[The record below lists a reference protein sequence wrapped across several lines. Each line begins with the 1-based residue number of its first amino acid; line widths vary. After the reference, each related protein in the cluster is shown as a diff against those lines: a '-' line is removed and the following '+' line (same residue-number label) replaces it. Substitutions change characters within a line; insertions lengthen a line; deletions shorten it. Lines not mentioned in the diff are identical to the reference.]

1 MAEEKKS
8 ISIVY
13 EKNKGA
19 KTVPVNGAFG
29 GPTPDNSGVT
39 VHLYLEH
46 SSVPVVTDLPIINGK
61 VQTGPGIEESVT
73 RGNFT
78 REVQATVFM
87 SAESAI
93 TIGKWLIDKGELTQ
107 RLKKG
112 LIPPPPED

>member
-13 EKNKGA
+13 ERNKEA
-19 KTVPVNGAFG
+19 KTIPVNGAFG
-29 GPTPDNSGVT
+29 GPTPDKSGV
-39 VHLYLEH
+39 VMHLFLEH
-46 SSVPVVTDLPIINGK
+46 GSLPVVTDLPIVDGIVK
-61 VQTGPGIEESVT
+61 AGPGIEESVT

-93 TIGKWLIDKGELTQ
+93 RIGKWLIEKGKLIQEL
-107 RLKKG
+107 RG
-112 LIPPPPED
+112 LGGK